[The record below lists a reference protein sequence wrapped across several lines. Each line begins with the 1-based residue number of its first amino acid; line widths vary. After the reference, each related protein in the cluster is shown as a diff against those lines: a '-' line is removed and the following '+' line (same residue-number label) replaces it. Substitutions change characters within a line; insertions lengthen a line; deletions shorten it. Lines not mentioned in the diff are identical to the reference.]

1 MHGDRHPSD
10 LDDRTTAILR
20 RSNQRAYNALRLV
33 LLGLLVGRLVRDR
46 ELDRGLLGALLAST
60 VIDALYQLYYQVGGY
75 EHDRDELAPD
85 AVEVTV
91 E

>member
-1 MHGDRHPSD
+1 MQGDRDPTG

-60 VIDALYQLYYQVGGY
+60 VVDALYQLYYQTGGY
-75 EHDRDELAPD
+75 EHDREGLSPD
-85 AVEVTV
+85 AVEVQV

>member
-1 MHGDRHPSD
+1 MDDDRAPAD
-10 LDDRTTAILR
+10 LDDRTIAIIR

-60 VIDALYQLYYQVGGY
+60 VIDVLYQLYYQIGGY
-75 EHDRDELAPD
+75 EHDRSGLSGD
-85 AVEVTV
+85 AVEVQV

>member
-1 MHGDRHPSD
+1 MHGDRYPSD

-75 EHDRDELAPD
+75 EHDRTELSTD